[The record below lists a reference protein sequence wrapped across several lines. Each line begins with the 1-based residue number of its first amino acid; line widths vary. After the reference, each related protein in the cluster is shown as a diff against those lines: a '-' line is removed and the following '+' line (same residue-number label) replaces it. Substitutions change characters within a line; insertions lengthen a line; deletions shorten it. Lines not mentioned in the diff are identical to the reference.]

1 MRGFTP
7 RQRLILAL
15 MATAVVAVF
24 GLFGYV
30 VVTTTR
36 QMAALS
42 PLPSPQP
49 PVSPLGSPS
58 AAAEAPSPGASTSP
72 TAEPTTAPTPTRAVP
87 LSQIQSARA
96 VHEVAR
102 ILARVRDLPP
112 VEQFPVSFPSERE
125 IALYLLQRY
134 GDIRPQEALVLY
146 GLLGLVPRLESL
158 PLPDV
163 TAQAA
168 RVFSLYAP
176 AGRQILLAAGRGPA
190 TPDDELALV
199 HTLAHALQDT
209 AFGLGEGA
217 EPPRVPLAA
226 ACRPTTDA
234 ALALRALVEGDAVL
248 TTAHYAGVAADPQEV
263 DRLAGLAAGAEE
275 PTYAPLSNIAT
286 FETIRLFPYRDGARF
301 VAALY
306 ADGGWNAV
314 NRAYAAPPCSTQ
326 EILHPERYRDR
337 RPPLEPAVPDLAPVL
352 GKGLGPRALRPEG
365 WSLARRDTVGEFLI
379 GLHLAAYL
387 DDDGAARRAAD
398 GWAGDT
404 FTLWTDETGREVI
417 VWRLAW
423 ESREEAVEFER
434 AYALLVPR
442 FRTPPLVATPPPL
455 GLTGRF
461 WSGPAGAAYL
471 SRTGRVVTVVWGP
484 DLETLASVV
493 PALP

>member
-30 VVTTTR
+30 VVITTR
-36 QMAALS
+36 QMATLS
-42 PLPSPQP
+42 PIPSPQKP
-49 PVSPLGSPS
+49 SAPVASPTVPATAQPEPSPS
-58 AAAEAPSPGASTSP
+58 P
-72 TAEPTTAPTPTRAVP
+72 TFAPTPTRVVP

-134 GDIRPQEALVLY
+134 DEIRPQEALSLY
-146 GLLGLVPRLESL
+146 SLLGLVPRLNS

-176 AGRQILLAAGRGPA
+176 AGRQILLVAGRGPA

-199 HTLAHALQDT
+199 HTLAHALQDN
-209 AFGLGEGA
+209 AFGLGPDA
-217 EPPRVPLAA
+217 EPPRVPLAS

-234 ALALRALVEGDAVL
+234 ALALRALLEGDAVL
-248 TTAHYAGVAADPQEV
+248 TAARYAGVASDPQEV

-275 PTYAPLSNIAT
+275 PTYAPLANAT
-286 FETIRLFPYRDGARF
+286 VFEAIRLFPYRDGARF
-301 VAALY
+301 AAALY
-306 ADGGWNAV
+306 ADGGWAAL

-326 EILHPERYRDR
+326 EILHPERYQTR
-337 RPPLEPAVPDLAPVL
+337 RPALELAVPDLAPAL
-352 GKGLGPRALRPEG
+352 GKGWSRARQ
-365 WSLARRDTVGEFLI
+365 DTVGEFLV

-387 DDDGAARRAAD
+387 DDDERARRAAD

-404 FTLWTDETGREVI
+404 FTLWTNETGQEVI

-423 ESREEAVEFER
+423 ENREEAVEFER

-442 FRTPPLVATPPPL
+442 FRNPPLIAASPPL
-455 GLTGRF
+455 GLKGRF

-471 SRTGRVVTVVWGP
+471 LRTGRIVTVVWGP
-484 DLETLASVV
+484 DLNTVAAVV

>member
-15 MATAVVAVF
+15 MATATVAVF

-30 VVTTTR
+30 VVTSTR
-36 QMAALS
+36 QMATLS
-42 PLPSPQP
+42 PLPSPQESSS
-49 PVSPLGSPS
+49 PVASPTVPGTVQPEPSPS
-58 AAAEAPSPGASTSP
+58 P
-72 TAEPTTAPTPTRAVP
+72 TVAPTPTRAVP

-134 GDIRPQEALVLY
+134 GDIRPQEALALY
-146 GLLGLVPRLESL
+146 GLLGLIPRLDPL

-168 RVFSLYAP
+168 RTFSLYAP
-176 AGRQILLAAGRGPA
+176 AGRQILLVAGRGPA

-199 HTLAHALQDT
+199 HTLAHALQDNG
-209 AFGLGEGA
+209 FGLGPDA
-217 EPPRVPLAA
+217 EPPRVPLAS

-234 ALALRALVEGDAVL
+234 ALALRALLEGDAVF
-248 TTAHYAGVAADPQEV
+248 TTARYAGVASDPQEV
-263 DRLAGLAAGAEE
+263 GRLASLAAGAEE
-275 PTYAPLSNIAT
+275 PTYAPLANAST
-286 FETIRLFPYRDGARF
+286 FEAIRLFPYREGARF
-301 VAALY
+301 SAALY
-306 ADGGWNAV
+306 ADGGWAAV
-314 NRAYAAPPCSTQ
+314 NRAYAAPPCTTQ
-326 EILHPERYRDR
+326 EVLHPERYQAR
-337 RPPLEPAVPDLAPVL
+337 RPVLEPAVPDLAPVL
-352 GKGLGPRALRPEG
+352 GKGWG
-365 WSLARRDTVGEFLI
+365 LARRDTVGEFLV

-387 DDDGAARRAAD
+387 DDDEAARRAAD

-404 FTLWTDETGREVI
+404 FTLWTDGTGREVI

-423 ESREEAVEFER
+423 ENREEAVEFER

-442 FRTPPLVATPPPL
+442 FRNPPLIATEPPL
-455 GLTGRF
+455 GLKGRF
-461 WSGPAGAAYL
+461 WSGTAGAAYL
-471 SRTGRVVTVVWGP
+471 LRTGRFVTVLWGP
-484 DLETLASVV
+484 DLNTVAAVV
-493 PALP
+493 PVLP

>member
-15 MATAVVAVF
+15 MATAVMVVF
-24 GLFGYV
+24 GLLAYS
-30 VVTTTR
+30 VTTTMR
-36 QMAALS
+36 RLDALS
-42 PLPSPQP
+42 PPPSPQP
-49 PVSPLGSPS
+49 PLSVVPEPS
-58 AAAEAPSPGASTSP
+58 ATEPPASP
-72 TAEPTTAPTPTRAVP
+72 TAAPTPSRAVP

-112 VEQFPVSFPSERE
+112 VEQFPVSFLSERE

-134 GDIRPQEALVLY
+134 GDIRPQEALSFY
-146 GLLGLVPRLESL
+146 GLLGLVPRLDPL

-168 RVFSLYAP
+168 RLFSLYVP
-176 AGRQILLAAGRGPA
+176 AGRQVLLVAGRGPA

-199 HTLAHALQDT
+199 HTLTHGLQDH
-209 AFGLGEGA
+209 AFLLGEGV
-217 EPPRVPLAA
+217 EPSRVPLAA

-248 TTAHYAGVAADPQEV
+248 TTARYAGVDADPQEV
-263 DRLAGLAAGAEE
+263 DRLAHLAAGAEE
-275 PTYAPLSNIAT
+275 PAFAPLTHVAT
-286 FETIRLFPYRDGARF
+286 FEEIRLFPYRDGARF
-301 VAALY
+301 IAALY
-306 ADGGWNAV
+306 ADGGWAAV
-314 NRAYAAPPCSTQ
+314 NRAYASPPCSTQ
-326 EILHPERYRDR
+326 EVLHPERYRAR

-352 GKGLGPRALRPEG
+352 GKGWNRV
-365 WSLARRDTVGEFLI
+365 RRDTAGEFLI

-387 DDDGAARRAAD
+387 DDDEAARRAAD

-404 FTLWTDETGREVI
+404 FTLWEDETGRPVI
-417 VWRLAW
+417 LWRLAW
-423 ESREEAVEFER
+423 ESRDEAVEFER
-434 AYALLVPR
+434 AYTLLVPR
-442 FRTPPLVATPPPL
+442 FRNPPLIATAPPP
-455 GLTGRF
+455 GLKGQF

-471 SRTGRVVTVVWGP
+471 SRAGRIVTVVWGP
-484 DLETLASVV
+484 DLETVTVVV

>member
-1 MRGFTP
+1 
-7 RQRLILAL
+7 LILAL
-15 MATAVVAVF
+15 MATATVAVF

-42 PLPSPQP
+42 PLPSPQG
-49 PVSPLGSPS
+49 PVSLPESPT
-58 AAAEAPSPGASTSP
+58 AAAEPSPTEAVPSP
-72 TAEPTTAPTPTRAVP
+72 TAVPTPTRAVP

-112 VEQFPVSFPSERE
+112 VEQFPVSFLSERE

-134 GDIRPQEALVLY
+134 GDIRPQETLALY
-146 GLLGLVPRLESL
+146 SLLGLVPRMNSL

-168 RVFSLYAP
+168 RAFSFYAP
-176 AGRQILLAAGRGPA
+176 AGRQILLVAGRGPA
-190 TPDDELALV
+190 TPNDELALV
-199 HTLAHALQDT
+199 HTLAHALQDN
-209 AFGLGEGA
+209 AFGLGPDA

-226 ACRPTTDA
+226 VCRPTTDA
-234 ALALRALVEGDAVL
+234 ALALRALLEGDAVL
-248 TTAHYAGVAADPQEV
+248 TTARYAGGASDLQEL
-263 DRLAGLAAGAEE
+263 DRLAGLAAEAEE
-275 PTYAPLSNIAT
+275 PTYAPLSGIAT
-286 FETIRLFPYRDGARF
+286 FEEIRLFPYRYGARF
-301 VAALY
+301 AAALY
-306 ADGGWNAV
+306 ADGGWSAV

-337 RPPLEPAVPDLAPVL
+337 RPVLDPVIPALAPVL
-352 GKGLGPRALRPEG
+352 GKG

-387 DDDGAARRAAD
+387 DDDEAARRAAD

-404 FTLWTDETGREVI
+404 FTLWTDEAGREVI

-423 ESREEAVEFER
+423 ESREEAVELER
-434 AYALLVPR
+434 AYALLVSR
-442 FRTPPLVATPPPL
+442 FRPPPLIATDPPL
-455 GLTGRF
+455 GLKGQF

-471 SRTGRVVTVVWGP
+471 HRTGRVVTVVWGP
-484 DLETLASVV
+484 DLGTVATVV

>member
-15 MATAVVAVF
+15 MATATVAVF

-30 VVTTTR
+30 VITTTR
-36 QMAALS
+36 QMATLS
-42 PLPSPQP
+42 PLPSPQESSSPVAP
-49 PVSPLGSPS
+49 PTVPGTVQPEPS
-58 AAAEAPSPGASTSP
+58 ASP
-72 TAEPTTAPTPTRAVP
+72 TVAPTPTRAVP

-134 GDIRPQEALVLY
+134 GDIRPQEALALY
-146 GLLGLVPRLESL
+146 GLLGLTPRLDPL

-163 TAQAA
+163 TGQAA

-176 AGRQILLAAGRGPA
+176 AGRQILLVAGRGPA

-199 HTLAHALQDT
+199 HTLAHALQDNG
-209 AFGLGEGA
+209 FGLGPDA

-226 ACRPTTDA
+226 ACRPTADA
-234 ALALRALVEGDAVL
+234 ALALRALLEGDAVL
-248 TTAHYAGVAADPQEV
+248 TTARYAGVDADPREL

-275 PTYAPLSNIAT
+275 PAYAPLANAST
-286 FETIRLFPYRDGARF
+286 FEAIRLFPYRDGARF
-301 VAALY
+301 AAALY
-306 ADGGWNAV
+306 ADGGWAAV
-314 NRAYAAPPCSTQ
+314 NRAYAAPPCTTQ
-326 EILHPERYRDR
+326 EVLHPERYQAR
-337 RPPLEPAVPDLAPVL
+337 RPALEPAVPDLTPVL
-352 GKGLGPRALRPEG
+352 GKG
-365 WSLARRDTVGEFLI
+365 WSLARRDTVGEFLV

-387 DDDGAARRAAD
+387 DDDEAARRAAD

-404 FTLWTDETGREVI
+404 FALWENPQGKEVI
-417 VWRLAW
+417 VWRLVW

-442 FRTPPLVATPPPL
+442 FRTPPPIATDPPL
-455 GLTGRF
+455 GLKGRF

-471 SRTGRVVTVVWGP
+471 YRTGRVVTVVWGP
-484 DLETLASVV
+484 DLETVAAVV
-493 PALP
+493 PVLP

>member
-7 RQRLILAL
+7 RQRLILTL
-15 MATAVVAVF
+15 MATAVVVVF

-42 PLPSPQP
+42 PLPSPQGPTSPVASPTTPGTVP
-49 PVSPLGSPS
+49 PEPS
-58 AAAEAPSPGASTSP
+58 ASP
-72 TAEPTTAPTPTRAVP
+72 TVAPTPTRAVP

-134 GDIRPQEALVLY
+134 GDIRPQEALALY
-146 GLLGLVPRLESL
+146 GLLGLTPRLNPL

-163 TAQAA
+163 TGQAA

-176 AGRQILLAAGRGPA
+176 AGRQILLVAGRGPA

-199 HTLAHALQDT
+199 HTLAHALQDNG
-209 AFGLGEGA
+209 FGLGPDA

-234 ALALRALVEGDAVL
+234 ALALRALLEGDAVL
-248 TTAHYAGVAADPQEV
+248 TTARYAGVDADPQEL
-263 DRLAGLAAGAEE
+263 DRLADLATGAEE
-275 PTYAPLSNIAT
+275 PAYAPLANVST
-286 FETIRLFPYRDGARF
+286 FEAIRRFPYREGARF
-301 VAALY
+301 VAAIF
-306 ADGGWNAV
+306 ADGGWDAV
-314 NRAYAAPPCSTQ
+314 NRAYAAPPCSTR
-326 EILHPERYRDR
+326 EVLHPCGAGCQPALH
-337 RPPLEPAVPDLAPVL
+337 PPLEPAVPDLAPVL
-352 GKGLGPRALRPEG
+352 GKG
-365 WSLARRDTVGEFLI
+365 WSLTRRDTVGEFLV

-387 DDDGAARRAAD
+387 DDDEAARRAAD

-404 FTLWTDETGREVI
+404 FTLWTDGTGREVI

-434 AYALLVPR
+434 AYTLLVPR
-442 FRTPPLVATPPPL
+442 FRTPPPIATDPPL
-455 GLTGRF
+455 GLKGRF

-471 SRTGRVVTVVWGP
+471 YRTGRVVTVVWGP
-484 DLETLASVV
+484 DLETVAAVV
-493 PALP
+493 PGLP